1 MLSAPEIRVER
12 LIPAIWWT
20 WLHLLQ
26 FCVSNQTMDPEE
38 DATNK
43 PWRPIPARKISLE
56 AARALRWL
64 LLPVCLIQSV
74 VYGVPWQGLSL
85 AVAFLAHNEF
95 DMGSHWVI
103 RNLCNSWGYASFN
116 AGAIAI
122 ASAGTHLALEPWR
135 VC

>member
-1 MLSAPEIRVER
+1 MPEALDQRHYSRHV
-12 LIPAIWWT
+12 
-20 WLHLLQ
+20 LL
-26 FCVSNQTMDPEE
+26 
-38 DATNK
+38 K
-43 PWRPIPARKISLE
+43 
-56 AARALRWL
+56 
-64 LLPVCLIQSV
+64 VCLIQSV

-122 ASAGTHLALEPWR
+122 ASAGTHLALEP
-135 VC
+135 

>member
-1 MLSAPEIRVER
+1 
-12 LIPAIWWT
+12 
-20 WLHLLQ
+20 
-26 FCVSNQTMDPEE
+26 MDPEE

-85 AVAFLAHNEF
+85 AVAFLAF
-95 DMGSHWVI
+95 TG
-103 RNLCNSWGYASFN
+103 AS
-116 AGAIAI
+116 
-122 ASAGTHLALEPWR
+122 LALPTRSIEAR
-135 VC
+135 NVGRGQLRLLACIEH